1 MSLKFKLYSLLI
13 LFVSQLAVGQGI
25 VQTSGSYIQTSGN
38 SNIIVVDASLQLN
51 VNSKLTIQPS
61 GAVVV
66 SNNITNNAGTSGIL
80 IKAAADQPNG
90 TLIFH
95 NSVNNPVSATVE
107 MYSKASINLNNAA
120 NNRYK
125 WQFFGIPVRTINAAP
140 TLNGAY
146 VRRWSEPDQNWMR
159 VYNETEMTA
168 FEGYEISQSGPK
180 TYTFSGSL
188 ENGNLSAT
196 LFASGTIDAL
206 TNSYGYQLFAN
217 PYTAAIQIADLGL
230 GTGTDATVYLFNTG
244 TQLDYE
250 TNNSSFGSGPGQYL
264 SVPILQAGIGGL
276 PTQIPSMQA
285 FFTRATSTSENTLDI
300 TYPGGVEKNT
310 TLQRAPSAGQPAQYK
325 PYTIV
330 EIKGEKY
337 GDQLWITIDENSSS
351 AFDLGLDGMKMMGS
365 DTVPQIYAHSGIQQ
379 YQVYSVSHIHGTNL
393 GFRAG
398 KDTEYQFTFRHK
410 NLEQLNHRMWLIDQ
424 QLNIQ
429 KDITDSGS
437 VYTFSAIPGETL
449 DARFR
454 IITEDN
460 QINAL
465 DTQISSLISYSWHNE
480 VLTIVNG
487 TADMAIAQIMDVLGK
502 TLHQMDLP
510 AGQTSTRNFNLPS
523 GIYLLHIQSGNENIS
538 YKILK

>member
-1 MSLKFKLYSLLI
+1 MSLKFKLYSLMI
-13 LFVSQLAVGQGI
+13 LCVSQLAVGQGI
-25 VQTSGSYIQTSGN
+25 VQTSGSYIQTSGT
-38 SNIIVVDASLQLN
+38 SNILVVDASMQLDA
-51 VNSKLTIQPS
+51 NSKLTIQPS

-66 SNNITNNAGTSGIL
+66 SNNITNNAGNSGIV

-95 NSVNNPVSATVE
+95 NAVNNPVSATVE
-107 MYSKASINLNNAA
+107 MYSKASINLSNAT

-125 WQFFGIPVRTINAAP
+125 WQFFGIPLRSITAAP
-140 TLNGAY
+140 TLNGAF
-146 VRRWSEPDQNWMR
+146 VRKWSEPDQNWLR
-159 VYNETEMTA
+159 VYNETVMNSFA
-168 FEGYEISQSGPK
+168 GYEISQTNPK
-180 TYTFSGSL
+180 VYSFSGLL

-196 LFASGTIDAL
+196 LTASGTIDVL
-206 TNSYGYQLFAN
+206 TNSYGYHLFAN
-217 PYTAAIQIADLGL
+217 PYTAAIQIADMAF

-285 FFTRATSTSENTLDI
+285 FFTRATSTSDNTLDI

-365 DTVPQIYAHSGIQQ
+365 DSVPQIYAHSGIQQ
-379 YQVYSVSHIHGTNL
+379 YQVYSVNHIHGTNL

-410 NLEQLNHRMWLIDQ
+410 NLEQLNHRMWLMDQ

-465 DTQISSLISYSWHNE
+465 DTQLSSLISYSWPE
-480 VLTIVNG
+480 ETLTIVNG
-487 TADMAIAQIMDVLGK
+487 SPDKAIAQIMDVSGK
-502 TLHQMDLP
+502 TLHRIALN
-510 AGQTSTRNFNLPS
+510 AGETSVHQISISS
-523 GIYLLHIQSGNENIS
+523 GIYLLNIQSGNENIS

>member
-1 MSLKFKLYSLLI
+1 MSLKFKFYSLYI

-51 VNSKLTIQPS
+51 ANSKLTIQPS

-168 FEGYEISQSGPK
+168 FEGYEISQTGPK
-180 TYTFSGSL
+180 IYTFSGSL

-206 TNSYGYQLFAN
+206 TNSYGYHLFAN
-217 PYTAAIQIADLGL
+217 PYTAAIQIADLEL

-264 SVPILQAGIGGL
+264 SVPILQAGIDGL

-285 FFTRATSTSENTLDI
+285 FFTRATSTTNNTLQI
-300 TYPGGVEKNT
+300 NYPGSVEKNT
-310 TLQRAPSAGQPAQYK
+310 TLQRAPSASQSAQYK

-330 EIKGEKY
+330 DVIGEKY
-337 GDQLWITIDENSSS
+337 GDQLWITIDENSTT

-365 DTVPQIYAHSGIQQ
+365 DSVPQIYALVNNQQ
-379 YQVYSVSHIHGTNL
+379 YQVYSVNQFQETNL

-398 KDTEYQFTFRHK
+398 KDTDYQFTFRHK
-410 NLEQLNHRMWLIDQ
+410 NHETLNQKLWLMDL

-429 KDITDSGS
+429 KEITDSGS
-437 VYTFSAIPGETL
+437 VYAFSTLPGETL
-449 DARFR
+449 DNRFR
-454 IITEDN
+454 IVTEEN
-460 QINAL
+460 QINGFE
-465 DTQISSLISYSWHNE
+465 TQLSSLIRYSWPDE
-480 VLTIVNG
+480 TLSIVNS
-487 TADMAIAQIMDVLGK
+487 TSDVAIAQIMDVSGK
-502 TLHQMDLP
+502 TLLQMDLP

-523 GIYLLHIQSGNENIS
+523 GIYLLHIQSGNKNIS